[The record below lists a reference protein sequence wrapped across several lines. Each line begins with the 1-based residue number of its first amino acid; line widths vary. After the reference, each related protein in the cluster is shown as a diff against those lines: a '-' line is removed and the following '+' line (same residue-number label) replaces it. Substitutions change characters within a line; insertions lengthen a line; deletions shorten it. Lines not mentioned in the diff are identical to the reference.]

1 MTDDREEETLQP
13 HTPPQKITKTIKTSR
28 PQPRNPEDPLN
39 TQEVVKTQT

>member
-1 MTDDREEETLQP
+1 MTDEREEETLQP
-13 HTPPQKITKTIKTSR
+13 HTPPQKTKTIKTSR